1 MLKGVISMPPN
12 IFANTGTNVSVLF
25 IDKANTD
32 GNVTLIDASKLG
44 EKIKQDNNQKTILRD
59 DEIESIIDTFCN
71 QKVIDDFSVVV
82 SYEQLEEK
90 KYSFSAGQYFEV
102 KIEYN
107 DISSEEFVATMK
119 KYQVELKNLFERS
132 HELENSILTSLQE
145 LENANC

>member
-1 MLKGVISMPPN
+1 MPPN